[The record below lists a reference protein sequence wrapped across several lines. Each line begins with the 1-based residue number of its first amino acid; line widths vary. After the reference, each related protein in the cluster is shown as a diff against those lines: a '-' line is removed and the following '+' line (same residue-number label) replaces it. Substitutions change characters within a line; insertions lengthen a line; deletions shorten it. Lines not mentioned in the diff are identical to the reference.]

1 MIYNICGWV
10 VRVRGGSQ
18 VVVGSGARRA
28 PLNVVTTVF
37 AVAIVIVTIIVT
49 AVANVIVFDL
59 FRCCYHCIAK

>member
-1 MIYNICGWV
+1 M
-10 VRVRGGSQ
+10 
-18 VVVGSGARRA
+18 VVGSGARRA